1 VSAAGRHPQPRRIGV
16 VAKRASAD
24 ALRTARALAEWLRRR
39 GLDVFLDRAILDDLG
54 GGETPW
60 SPETACDLVIAL
72 GGDGTLLAVARAL
85 APGVPIFGVNVGNLG
100 FLTEVGRADLY
111 PAIEQILLGRFDLE
125 ARALLAVER
134 RSQGGS
140 GGSERYVVLNDVV
153 VTKSALSRII
163 ELTIEVD
170 GHLVASYR
178 SDGLI
183 ISTPTGSTAYN
194 LSAGG
199 PILHP
204 LLPVTVLTP
213 ICPHAL
219 SLRPLVVPAS
229 SRIEVTLETQREEVY
244 MTLDGQTG
252 TELRYRDVVAATS
265 SSAVVH
271 LVKVAG
277 RSFYDNL
284 REKLR
289 WGGLDRP
296 AAPVAPVAPAAP
308 ADTAA
313 PAAPADTAASAD
325 TGPDTGEG

>member
-1 VSAAGRHPQPRRIGV
+1 VSAAGQRPEPRRVGV
-16 VAKRASAD
+16 VAKRDSPEAEK
-24 ALRTARALAEWLRRR
+24 TARTLAEWLRRR
-39 GLDVFLDRAILDDLG
+39 GLEVFLDAGTLAALG
-54 GGETPW
+54 GDEPAFTPDA
-60 SPETACDLVIAL
+60 ACDLVVAL
-72 GGDGTLLAVARAL
+72 GGDGTLLAVARTL
-85 APGVPIFGVNVGNLG
+85 APGVPILGVNVGNLG
-100 FLTEVGRADLY
+100 FLTEVSRANLY
-111 PAIEQILLGRFDLE
+111 PALEHVLAGRFRLE
-125 ARALLAVER
+125 ARALLEVER
-134 RSQGGS
+134 FASPASSLPAPHRSEGVRGEGQ
-140 GGSERYVVLNDVV
+140 RFVVLNDAV

-170 GHLVASYR
+170 GHLIARYR

-204 LLPVTVLTP
+204 LLPVAVLTP

-244 MTLDGQTG
+244 LTLDGQEG
-252 TELRYRDVVAATS
+252 TELRYRDVVAVTQ
-265 SSAVVH
+265 SADAVQ
-271 LVKVAG
+271 LVKVTE

-296 AAPVAPVAPAAP
+296 
-308 ADTAA
+308 D
-313 PAAPADTAASAD
+313 
-325 TGPDTGEG
+325 GGEPL